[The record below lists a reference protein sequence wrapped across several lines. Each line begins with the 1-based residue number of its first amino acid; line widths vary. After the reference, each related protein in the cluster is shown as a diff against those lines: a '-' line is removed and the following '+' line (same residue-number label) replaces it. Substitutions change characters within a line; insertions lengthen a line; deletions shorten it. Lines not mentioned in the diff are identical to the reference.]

1 MMLMSLPTLERPS
14 GSPSV
19 KASQCVKELASRWNN
34 MTKAA
39 QEEETNDAVQSL
51 EEFRE
56 MKNLALHNVP
66 LNAFQDVR
74 KTLETLDREVL
85 SIFFNH
91 NS

>member
-1 MMLMSLPTLERPS
+1 MSLPTLERPS

-51 EEFRE
+51 EEFCE